1 MSEGT
6 VSLRVNGEELLLH
19 PQRAVILPS
28 RATVIVADTHF
39 GKSDHFARHGIAVPA
54 GSDESDRQ
62 RLNLLMRSC
71 GARRLII
78 LGDFLHAPLDPESRE
93 SNHLRQWIKAL
104 GDQVEVRVVAGNH
117 DRGSENL
124 RMPGIH
130 WWQVEWIEPPFRF
143 IHDVQRLRSKTLD
156 ALFTLSGHVHPVIRL
171 RELGKRGLRVPVFWQ
186 TAAGLIL
193 PSFGV
198 FTGGY
203 AVSPMAGER
212 MFAVGSSGVVP
223 LRLP

>member
-6 VSLRVNGEELLLH
+6 VSLWVNGEELLLH
-19 PQRAVILPS
+19 PQRAVILPRS
-28 RATVIVADTHF
+28 GTVIVADTHF

-71 GARRLII
+71 EAKRLII

-93 SNHLRQWIKAL
+93 SNNLQEWIKAL
-104 GDQVEVRVVAGNH
+104 ANEVEIHVVAGNH
-117 DRGSENL
+117 DRGSESL
-124 RMPGIH
+124 RLQGIH
-130 WWQVEWIEPPFRF
+130 WWQIEWVEPPFRF
-143 IHDVQRLRSKTLD
+143 IHDVQRSRSNKLG

-186 TAAGLIL
+186 TASGLIL

-203 AVSPMAGER
+203 AVSPTQGER

-223 LRLP
+223 LRVV